1 MARKAKSRPYHH
13 GDLREAL
20 IASATEMIEEGGLS
34 SFTLRECARRAGV
47 SHAAP
52 KNHFA
57 TAEDLIAEVAAR
69 GFEHFVAALAQAA
82 DRSAD
87 QSPDM
92 RLTAMCRAYVDFARS
107 HRGVYG
113 LMFRARSGFA
123 KSEHLR
129 AAARAAWQ
137 QLHHAVGAVTGPDRR
152 DTDAK
157 AAHVWS
163 LVHGIASLTIDRRFP
178 DIIDTETV
186 IATSI
191 ASLPAAI
198 RSVGPGQ

>member
-20 IASATEMIEEGGLS
+20 VASATEMIEEGGPS

-57 TAEDLIAEVAAR
+57 TAEDLIADA
-69 GFEHFVAALAQAA
+69 
-82 DRSAD
+82 
-87 QSPDM
+87 

-113 LMFRARSGFA
+113 LMFRERSGFA

-129 AAARAAWQ
+129 TAARAAWD
-137 QLHHAVGAVTGPDRR
+137 QLHQAVAAVTGPGRL

-178 DIIDTETV
+178 EIIDPEAV
-186 IATSI
+186 IATSV

-198 RSVGPGQ
+198 RSVGPSR